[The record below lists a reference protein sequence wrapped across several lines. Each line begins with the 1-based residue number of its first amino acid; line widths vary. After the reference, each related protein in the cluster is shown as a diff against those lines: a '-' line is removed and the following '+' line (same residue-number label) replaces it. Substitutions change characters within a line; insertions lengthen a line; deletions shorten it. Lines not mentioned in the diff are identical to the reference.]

1 MIAALEGAGL
11 ALGRRAEL
19 GAPMAA
25 HVQEGAEDASLVPDH
40 EHALVADAHGPI
52 AARGVELVGAPH
64 TDPEAAEQPL
74 LLARPDRR
82 VVIEPPGQRPGEAVA
97 GVRGG
102 AHAASTAGKTM
113 TFRSASPPSIAAIAS
128 LICSS
133 G

>member
-25 HVQEGAEDASLVPDH
+25 HVQEGLEDGSLVPDH

-82 VVIEPPGQRPGEAVA
+82 VVIEPPGQRPGEV
-97 GVRGG
+97 GGG

-128 LICSS
+128 LICSR